1 MKIDTLSMLIGLT
14 ILCIGFSIT
23 MLLVWRFLVPMRAL
37 LLWGCGMGCYGFG
50 VLFITLRDQV
60 PDILSLPVGNLLL
73 LCCYSLIWIGISL
86 YRGKAPWY
94 RTILLILLLFIPCYS
109 WFVWGSPN
117 IALRTVLVRLFL
129 LMFLFGIL
137 GTLIGRRSHSL
148 SFIER
153 AVVCAFILDFVLRL
167 GLILI
172 QMANLSH
179 LEPLQKNMI
188 TAVSSIFSMVTMVSW
203 GMAVLLLAFE
213 NITHDLQAAVVE
225 REEQINLNL
234 LHQQRLQAL
243 LEISQHSVEDI
254 QGLLDFALEKVIQ
267 ITGSQFGY
275 IYHYHEEQKEFVLN
289 SWSKGVMP
297 ACSVL
302 NPQTLYQL
310 DKTGIWGEVVRQR
323 RTILINDFAAPDSL
337 KKGYPEGHV
346 QLSRFLTIPV
356 FDIDQKIVAVVGVAN
371 KEQPYTEQDATQL
384 ELMMAEVWRIS
395 KRLELE
401 QRLIRAGREWQTT
414 FDAISDSV
422 VLLDLDQ
429 RILRCNLAST
439 RLFGRSYNEII
450 NHHCYKLVHGST
462 QPIDDCPMVRAL
474 ISRKSESQLIIEGG
488 RWLHVT
494 VDPLLDGQGEV
505 TGAVHIVHDDT
516 ERVTAEQAKLEL
528 LAMLE
533 AVHNELYVFSPDT
546 LQFEYVNQTAQQN
559 LGYSQKQLLQM
570 TPLDLKPM
578 VRQELIMQIA
588 PLLSGNVK
596 LNRFE
601 TMHRRADGSQYPV
614 EVNLQLVKT
623 HFGNRCLAVVHDI
636 TQRKS
641 DAQSLLEMQAQ
652 LLQNEKMASIGQL
665 SAGIAHEINNPMG
678 FINSNLGT
686 LEKYVEKFDRY
697 ISCLEEGL
705 RRSGSPSDQQ
715 EAETL
720 RKNLKL
726 DYVQRDIHQLLV
738 ESADGAER
746 VMKIVQDL
754 KTFARSDSSKIGR
767 ADINQCLDSTIN
779 IIWNQIKYLA
789 ELQRDYGDLPK
800 LSCNIQQ
807 LNQVFMNLLINACHA
822 IEACGA
828 GALGRI
834 TVRTRADDEHL
845 CISISDTGCGMSE
858 ELQRRIFEPFFT
870 TKEVGKGTGLGLSIS
885 YDIIKKHGG
894 EILVESREGAGT
906 TFTVRMPLNPP
917 ELQE

>member
-1 MKIDTLSMLIGLT
+1 MKIDTLTMLIALT

-37 LLWGCGMGCYGFG
+37 
-50 VLFITLRDQV
+50 
-60 PDILSLPVGNLLL
+60 
-73 LCCYSLIWIGISL
+73 
-86 YRGKAPWY
+86 
-94 RTILLILLLFIPCYS
+94 
-109 WFVWGSPN
+109 
-117 IALRTVLVRLFL
+117 
-129 LMFLFGIL
+129 
-137 GTLIGRRSHSL
+137 
-148 SFIER
+148 
-153 AVVCAFILDFVLRL
+153 
-167 GLILI
+167 
-172 QMANLSH
+172 
-179 LEPLQKNMI
+179 
-188 TAVSSIFSMVTMVSW
+188 
-203 GMAVLLLAFE
+203 E
-213 NITHDLQAAVVE
+213 NTTHDLQAAVVE

-243 LEISQHSVEDI
+243 LEISQHQVEDI

-310 DKTGIWGEVVRQR
+310 DKTGIWGEAVRQR

-346 QLSRFLTIPV
+346 HLSRFLTIPV

-371 KEQPYTEQDATQL
+371 KQQPYTEEDATQL
-384 ELMMAEVWRIS
+384 ELMMAEVWRIA

-429 RILRCNLAST
+429 RILRCNQAST
-439 RLFGRSYNEII
+439 RLFKRSFKEIVGSY
-450 NHHCYKLVHGST
+450 CYKLLHGT
-462 QPIDDCPMVRAL
+462 DCPIESCPMQRLL
-474 ISRKSESQLIIEGG
+474 ISKRSESQLIFEGG
-488 RWLHVT
+488 RWLHVS
-494 VDPLLDGQGEV
+494 VDPLLNEQGEPY
-505 TGAVHIVHDDT
+505 GAVHIVHDDT
-516 ERVTAEQAKLEL
+516 NRIASEQTQTEL
-528 LAMLE
+528 LSMLE
-533 AVHNELYVFSPDT
+533 AVQNELYVFDPES
-546 LQFEYVNQTAQQN
+546 LHFEYVNQSAQQN
-559 LGYSQKQLLQM
+559 LGYSLEQLQSQ
-570 TPLDLKPM
+570 TPLDLKPYSRKEFM
-578 VRQELIMQIA
+578 AQLA
-588 PLLSGNVK
+588 PLITGEKK
-596 LNRFE
+596 LLRFE
-601 TMHRRADGSQYPV
+601 TVHLRADGSRYPV
-614 EVNLQLVKT
+614 EVNLQMVEAHSGKR
-623 HFGNRCLAVVHDI
+623 FLAVIHDI
-636 TQRKS
+636 SERMEKERLLQEALRQAEEFRTALDYVNTCIYIKDSESRYLYANRPTLELFGCSAEELIGSPDSRFFPPETVKQLHSIDNRVFAGERTTEEVAVVQPDGSHRIYLELKTPFYTDS
-641 DAQSLLEMQAQ
+641 SSSLISGLLGISTDITDLKQAEQHLLEMQTQ

-738 ESADGAER
+738 ESADGADR

-754 KTFARSDSSKIGR
+754 KTFARSDSSQIGR

-800 LSCNIQQ
+800 LPCNIQQ
-807 LNQVFMNLLINACHA
+807 LNQVFMNLLVNACHA

-834 TVRTRADDEHL
+834 TVRTRADDEYL
-845 CISISDTGCGMSE
+845 YISISDTGCGMSE

-894 EILVESREGAGT
+894 EILVESREGTGT